1 MGINI
6 ESKHSALK
14 QKIGDPYHYLVALKY
29 MLENSDWSYCDI
41 EYSGD
46 ISLRDI
52 SNNMILNIEVKHH
65 IDTVELKDN
74 SVELW
79 KTIHNFYNDSNKY
92 VDETELVLYTVS
104 TIEESN
110 TLDKWND
117 KLPEEKLEL
126 LRKASL
132 KNKTDIYVTLEDYY
146 NVIFEDEEK
155 LKGILSKFKLQA
167 NQKDYTQYREYLKSE
182 SYFKQFLEKEKKIN
196 AIDSLLSIILSGL
209 KDETTWTISKDDF
222 EKKLKEISGDAQDLV
237 VRVDDDVDISID
249 EEEYKSRK
257 FVEKLNDIEL
267 DDVVI
272 EYAIEDYAKTIY
284 EVDKRMSFV
293 SEFDYQKKLDS
304 YEKTLVKNYRLT
316 KNKITVN
323 KDTIIDQSKQF
334 YHQVQGLPK
343 IPFIGKSIDDKT
355 TFFQNGYYHILADND
370 EEEKKRIY
378 WHLEKK

>member
-237 VRVDDDVDISID
+237 VRVDDDVDINID